1 MGQSAY
7 HIYSTFTKPYLV
19 VEKIIFQHQTSS
31 DDLAIT
37 KKIKAACQTVDIA
50 FHDHVIVTS
59 EGFSS
64 FADNGVL

>member
-1 MGQSAY
+1 MRQSAY
-7 HIYSTFTKPYLV
+7 HVYTTFTKPYLV

-50 FHDHVIVTS
+50 FHDHLILTS
-59 EGFSS
+59 TGYYS